1 MAGYCACFIYAL
13 FLLSVT
19 CEEINDNESIDVSRV
34 KREGVPENRAFNT
47 NAIVYDNSP
56 WRPGRDVE
64 PERGEDERKLKNLAT
79 RIMSNG
85 VEVLVKDRSAE
96 EKQEQTRYSD
106 VKTIQPSA
114 VSNSF
119 VNNNPKIDKRIDDD
133 HNHFDLIEP
142 SEMSHTSCSTS
153 CTCSHIQ
160 TESLKTK
167 YTNVKSQIGQAMDK
181 TTMKSTKY
189 SGTKIDVPPTH
200 LSSYDHTKYHPYEY
214 ETSSHGPPTD
224 KVVEKYT
231 QVTDYSDENDSNS
244 LDMSD
249 LLTNEQAP
257 EPPKTKSTTSKPPE
271 KSKPD
276 KPQKVNK
283 NKFVVAELIKLGSLG
298 IKGLSQL
305 APVIEKMTGG
315 FMRRQETNRTTSTTT
330 TVKPINKVVGYSAN
344 KRVDNEVESKHNNFP
359 IYIPVDEMEMAESQ
373 IGYTNVTLQQ
383 NIAWAADHKNS
394 KVNLMKSKIVH
405 ESPLVNGGIPISPGE
420 IITTNSDVI
429 VGKPAVGGPVSLVG
443 TGMKLQN
450 QAQAPDNAVAH
461 SDMYSIKEKPL
472 NDYPMVGTKIDDS
485 YDLRPPELPK
495 PNAMVNKNT
504 IRPHGAHF
512 SPPNIHIPLRN
523 SGNLYK
529 SSEHSGQISYSKDKS
544 PNLVYHGR
552 PSILD
557 YKPSFTNSVKKPFEN
572 KSTNKENDQQE
583 IPDNNPSSSEIVS
596 THIMTDGQGTD
607 FEIVGAMNKPL
618 LVDIQPSKV
627 ANVLIPHGSSTALV
641 FAGSAEPHKTGDYV
655 DDPLPYPE
663 PGYFGSF
670 SIDAPHMTNVHNVV
684 VNKNQFVLKPNGPT
698 TDRYTNDGNFNFK
711 NSKTNTDQKFNW
723 VDIKRPKDLTQSSPP
738 QTSNQV
744 NHAKLRPQLTTYNPE
759 IYNGN
764 FDKVGQVKNN
774 PKEGNDVIDKEYENY
789 LAVPPPPP
797 KRHFNHD
804 NRYDSSK
811 PSLQRPNKLHS
822 KPIQDGNVYVNI
834 QHPVTNQLPPKITSE
849 IYFASQLPS
858 SQPTPTYNLKIPYPS
873 SNPSTVPKSNHSP
886 KQGAQTYSKNTH
898 QLTTSS
904 FPNRTLSSSNKEN
917 TYTITLNTAT
927 NVASKPG
934 HVLGSSITVPITT
947 TSDNGQINANIPIG
961 TNFAIRVEDDRDKY
975 ESVALHGKIHPSLL
989 GEDKN
994 YGPSGNNN
1002 RYKVNYSIPGS
1013 NVTQIVGQKYNND
1026 NTKVTI
1032 KEHDNK
1038 NVGQFTSPVINSHAN
1053 FPMTNEDAN
1062 SNVQRKQII
1071 NKGEKSQTNVHEGL
1085 SNLVPNLST
1094 NSHGWYSSIFK
1105 DDNVKD
1111 INIETSTRKVI
1122 PLNYDINSDDTPY
1135 FGEKIATVGKPPSE
1149 YWGNKHTSN
1158 NFIVGKPF
1166 AKPTLD
1172 NNSKNVQPSIKPNL
1186 IPAIYGVKQTVYDI
1200 PIRDDKNVSS
1210 LTQTSTP
1217 ATPFKQIYE
1226 TADEIYDGE
1235 EEVDLNS
1242 EIDGEVSSE
1251 SMKVPIIST
1260 PKERVNMTFDSTQFA
1275 DTSSKS
1281 QNNASYLVNFNPG
1294 TQTEKP
1300 FRGLNKTS
1308 FHSNNINPIYNTN
1321 YYSKPKPFA
1330 MNTMPLDH
1338 QLQQPHW
1345 QINQLMEN
1353 STNVSY
1359 EDIEEEIHSPFPGYL
1374 NSTKQSSHSK
1384 ESGSRY
1390 GIIRNS
1396 TVTLNNSG
1404 KNNKSNI
1411 ITSVVHIHD
1420 QKPLVVE
1427 KTTSPPPLGVM
1438 VKNEVYNKS
1447 VEVIDLSPPPLIST
1461 TDYKLKPTMNND
1473 EIMGMS
1479 PPTPPSRH
1487 PTRVP
1492 QTSRPVIPIRT
1503 PPPYRNV
1510 PQRTLPPRQTT
1521 PRPLR
1526 KPANRDEVST
1536 YRPAFDFNKGIRPM
1550 FNYDQPS
1557 SPLLPPPRESPSK
1570 VIIRENIPKL
1580 TSTLPSARPVVFP
1593 TPVSSGWL
1601 TSSNIGFSS
1610 SFNFA
1615 PTSVY
1620 FPSSISQ
1627 SGVINVPDTLSTE
1640 TQSEESYDSSEYESS
1655 LESVNISNENSYETK
1670 NNDTNNLNT
1679 TRFTQSTTENNKSV
1693 TSGNN
1698 QNHQTSNIV
1707 NLELSE
1713 EHPSTEKSI
1722 IVSSGITNR
1731 TRKPYPFN
1739 SDNKKLSTNKFK
1751 YPSKTSVTIRPTKT
1765 LHRPEL
1771 APTRKTS
1778 IRKIVRP
1785 LPSKNILPTNIIE
1798 SSESILEDDFMFGPT
1813 QVLQETN
1820 VQTKVPEIVSLIEKT
1835 VTSTVTLREET
1846 SNTHL
1851 HSVHHSGNEIK
1862 ISDEIIPTKTEFKT
1876 TIITL
1881 TKTLSEPPQ
1890 TISSFSYLNLTHTL
1904 TVTHTKTSLVSQSE
1918 GAVTETLVLTNT
1930 HTSTVVD
1937 VVTEIFTQVQ
1947 PTTIVE
1953 TVTKHIP
1960 VQIKVEPTSVINSIP
1975 NTKIVALDDI
1985 SMSSEERDN
1994 FIIRDDDVTENIQK
2008 IEAEEEKDNDTFFVV
2023 MNKSQNGGKSPPINT
2038 DIDAGD
2044 YDGVTR
2050 NEQVTNNGVS
2060 QVLFGEILLAGT
2072 PYLETTNV
2080 VHPTGYGKECQP
2092 DCKASRNERCQRI
2105 DSVMKCVCRPGFA
2118 RMFPDRP
2125 CKPTYTYSVR
2135 LGLGSR
2141 DNKVLKFHKNLSDNS
2156 TKEYESLSLA
2166 THEGINRMIMQS
2178 DLRDVYHGVHITG
2191 FHPIEMRTK
2200 DGAYQGVINDF
2211 YVQLSDNA
2219 HESRLKEV
2227 IEKYL
2232 RNNNYS
2238 LGGTE
2243 VYASEEF
2250 IESLNVSDFDECT
2263 STQFNDCSEHARC
2276 FNLRGTYTCSCLE
2289 GFADLSVNTLYPGR
2303 ICSSD
2308 AIGCAGCNYHGT
2320 CFDRENAMICECF
2333 KWYAG
2338 RTCQVNLKA
2347 VLITVTVVGA
2357 LVIIVVTIWAS
2368 KRCCSQKNP
2377 TNQTFVIG
2385 CMQGMPSLHQG
2396 NVPSKQRAD
2405 RRALIAE
2412 RNETAE
2418 TCSVQNA
2425 SLPYA
2430 PSKSRSR
2437 SHSKQAPEPPPHS
2450 PPPPPALM
2458 IPRARLHPLHD
2469 SRDNLS
2475 RRKSSEVCN
2484 EAKLISYL
2492 ESGATNTQEMR
2503 RKHSIE
2509 SSYSVNKERAN
2520 KQGALVSA
2528 GYKVSTTIR
2537 PDENSVK
2544 CERDDTSSINKNDL
2558 EAELSRFDTLRKSYS
2573 QEDMSE
2579 WTDAERRIGELTLS
2593 EARSVGGTLPAS
2605 TGRAASSTRLTHQTS
2620 DVSEFDSL

>member
-1 MAGYCACFIYAL
+1 MKIQDPVDG
-13 FLLSVT
+13 
-19 CEEINDNESIDVSRV
+19 SIPHSTTAS
-34 KREGVPENRAFNT
+34 EAFNT

-119 VNNNPKIDKRIDDD
+119 VNSNPKIDKRIDDD

-167 YTNVKSQIGQAMDK
+167 YTNVKSQLGQAMDK
-181 TTMKSTKY
+181 NSMKSTKY
-189 SGTKIDVPPTH
+189 SGTKIDVQPTH
-200 LSSYDHTKYHPYEY
+200 SSFDHTKYHPYEY

-257 EPPKTKSTTSKPPE
+257 EPPKTKSTTLKPPE
-271 KSKPD
+271 KNKPD

-283 NKFVVAELIKLGSLG
+283 NKLVVAELIKLGSLG

-315 FMRRQETNRTTSTTT
+315 FMRRQETNKTTSTTT

-344 KRVDNEVESKHNNFP
+344 KRVDNEIESKHNNFP

-394 KVNLMKSKIVH
+394 KLNLMKSKIVH

-429 VGKPAVGGPVSLVG
+429 VGKPAVGGPLSLVG
-443 TGMKLQN
+443 TGMKVQN
-450 QAQAPDNAVAH
+450 HAQAPDNAVAH

-472 NDYPMVGTKIDDS
+472 NDHPMVGTKIDDS

-495 PNAMVNKNT
+495 PNTMVNKNT

-512 SPPNIHIPLRN
+512 TPPNIHIPLRN

-529 SSEHSGQISYSKDKS
+529 SSEHSGPISYSKDKS

-552 PSILD
+552 PSIVD
-557 YKPSFTNSVKKPFEN
+557 YRPSFTNTMKKPSEN
-572 KSTNKENDQQE
+572 KSTNKENNEQE

-596 THIMTDGQGTD
+596 THIMTDGQGAD
-607 FEIVGAMNKPL
+607 FDIIGTMNKPL

-684 VNKNQFVLKPNGPT
+684 INKNQFVLKPNGPA
-698 TDRYTNDGNFNFK
+698 TDRYTNDGNSNYK
-711 NSKTNTDQKFNW
+711 IGKTNADQKFNW
-723 VDIKRPKDLTQSSPP
+723 IDTKRPKDLTQSSPP
-738 QTSNQV
+738 PKSNQV
-744 NHAKLRPQLTTYNPE
+744 NNVKFGPQLTIYNPE
-759 IYNGN
+759 TYNGN
-764 FDKVGQVKNN
+764 YDKVNQVKNN

-804 NRYDSSK
+804 NRYDSNK
-811 PSLQRPNKLHS
+811 PFLQRPNTLHS
-822 KPIQDGNVYVNI
+822 KPIQDLNSYVNI
-834 QHPVTNQLPPKITSE
+834 QHPITNQLPPKITSE

-858 SQPTPTYNLKIPYPS
+858 SQPTPTYNLKIPYS
-873 SNPSTVPKSNHSP
+873 SNNPSTVPKNNNSP
-886 KQGAQTYSKNTH
+886 KQGAPTYSKNPHT
-898 QLTTSS
+898 LTSSS
-904 FPNRTLSSSNKEN
+904 FPNRTFSSSNKEN

-989 GEDKN
+989 AEDKN

-1002 RYKVNYSIPGS
+1002 RFKVNYSIPGP

-1026 NTKVTI
+1026 DNKVTK
-1032 KEHDNK
+1032 KEHENK
-1038 NVGQFTSPVINSHAN
+1038 NVAHFTSPVINSHAN

-1071 NKGEKSQTNVHEGL
+1071 NKAEKSQPNVHEGL

-1094 NSHGWYSSIFK
+1094 NSHGWYSSVFN

-1111 INIETSTRKVI
+1111 IKIETSTRKVI
-1122 PLNYDINSDDTPY
+1122 PLSYDVNSDDTPY

-1149 YWGNKHTSN
+1149 YWENKQTSN

-1166 AKPTLD
+1166 SKPKVD

-1186 IPAIYGVKQTVYDI
+1186 IPAIYGVTQTIYDI
-1200 PIRDDKNVSS
+1200 PIRDDKTVSS
-1210 LTQTSTP
+1210 ITQTSTS
-1217 ATPFKQIYE
+1217 AKPFKQIYE

-1235 EEVDLNS
+1235 EEINFNS
-1242 EIDGEVSSE
+1242 DIDGEVSSE
-1251 SMKVPIIST
+1251 SMKIPIIST
-1260 PKERVNMTFDSTQFA
+1260 PKERVNVTYDSTNFA
-1275 DTSSKS
+1275 DTLSIS
-1281 QNNASYLVNFNPG
+1281 QNNGSYFVNFNPG

-1300 FRGLNKTS
+1300 FSGLNKTS

-1321 YYSKPKPFA
+1321 YYSQPKPFG

-1353 STNVSY
+1353 ATNVSY
-1359 EDIEEEIHSPFPGYL
+1359 EDAEEDIHPPFSGNL
-1374 NSTKQSSHSK
+1374 NSTKQSLHSK
-1384 ESGSRY
+1384 ESGSKY
-1390 GIIRNS
+1390 GTIRNS
-1396 TVTLNNSG
+1396 TVILNNSG
-1404 KNNKSNI
+1404 NNNKSNI

-1420 QKPLVVE
+1420 QKPLVVQ
-1427 KTTSPPPLGVM
+1427 KTTSPQPHLQ
-1438 VKNEVYNKS
+1438 KEVYNKS
-1447 VEVIDLSPPPLIST
+1447 IEVIDLSPPPLISS

-1479 PPTPPSRH
+1479 PPTPPARY

-1503 PPPYRNV
+1503 PPPYKNV
-1510 PQRTLPPRQTT
+1510 PQRTLPPRPTT
-1521 PRPLR
+1521 SRPLR
-1526 KPANRDEVST
+1526 KPTNRDEVST
-1536 YRPAFDFNKGIRPM
+1536 YRPAFDINKGARPM

-1557 SPLLPPPRESPSK
+1557 SPLRPPPRESPSK
-1570 VIIRENIPKL
+1570 VVTRENIPKL
-1580 TSTLPSARPVVFP
+1580 TSTLPSVRPVVFP

-1627 SGVINVPDTLSTE
+1627 SGVVNSPDTLSTE
-1640 TQSEESYDSSEYESS
+1640 TQSEETYDSSEYESS
-1655 LESVNISNENSYETK
+1655 VEPVNISYENSYETK
-1670 NNDTNNLNT
+1670 NNHTHNLNT
-1679 TRFTQSTTENNKSV
+1679 TSITQSTTENNKSL
-1693 TSGNN
+1693 TSSNKLN
-1698 QNHQTSNIV
+1698 LQTTNIV
-1707 NLELSE
+1707 KLESSE
-1713 EHPSTEKSI
+1713 QSPSTEKSK

-1739 SDNKKLSTNKFK
+1739 SDNKKLNTNKFK
-1751 YPSKTSVTIRPTKT
+1751 HPSKTSVTIRPTKT
-1765 LHRPEL
+1765 LYRPEL
-1771 APTRKTS
+1771 APTRQTS

-1785 LPSKNILPTNIIE
+1785 LPSKNIVPTNIIE
-1798 SSESILEDDFMFGPT
+1798 SSESILEDDFIFGPT

-1820 VQTKVPEIVSLIEKT
+1820 VRTKVPEIVSLIEKT
-1835 VTSTVTLREET
+1835 VTSTLTLREEP
-1846 SNTHL
+1846 SNTHI

-1862 ISDEIIPTKTEFKT
+1862 ISDEVIPTKTEFKT

-1890 TISSFSYLNLTHTL
+1890 TISSFGYLNLTHTL

-1960 VQIKVEPTSVINSIP
+1960 VQVKVEPTSVINSIP

-2008 IEAEEEKDNDTFFVV
+2008 IETDEEKDNDTFFVV
-2023 MNKSQNGGKSPPINT
+2023 MNKSQNGGK
-2038 DIDAGD
+2038 
-2044 YDGVTR
+2044 Y
-2050 NEQVTNNGVS
+2050 
-2060 QVLFGEILLAGT
+2060 
-2072 PYLETTNV
+2072 
-2080 VHPTGYGKECQP
+2080 
-2092 DCKASRNERCQRI
+2092 
-2105 DSVMKCVCRPGFA
+2105 
-2118 RMFPDRP
+2118 
-2125 CKPTYTYSVR
+2125 
-2135 LGLGSR
+2135 
-2141 DNKVLKFHKNLSDNS
+2141 
-2156 TKEYESLSLA
+2156 
-2166 THEGINRMIMQS
+2166 
-2178 DLRDVYHGVHITG
+2178 
-2191 FHPIEMRTK
+2191 
-2200 DGAYQGVINDF
+2200 
-2211 YVQLSDNA
+2211 
-2219 HESRLKEV
+2219 
-2227 IEKYL
+2227 
-2232 RNNNYS
+2232 
-2238 LGGTE
+2238 
-2243 VYASEEF
+2243 
-2250 IESLNVSDFDECT
+2250 
-2263 STQFNDCSEHARC
+2263 
-2276 FNLRGTYTCSCLE
+2276 
-2289 GFADLSVNTLYPGR
+2289 
-2303 ICSSD
+2303 
-2308 AIGCAGCNYHGT
+2308 
-2320 CFDRENAMICECF
+2320 
-2333 KWYAG
+2333 
-2338 RTCQVNLKA
+2338 
-2347 VLITVTVVGA
+2347 
-2357 LVIIVVTIWAS
+2357 
-2368 KRCCSQKNP
+2368 
-2377 TNQTFVIG
+2377 
-2385 CMQGMPSLHQG
+2385 
-2396 NVPSKQRAD
+2396 
-2405 RRALIAE
+2405 
-2412 RNETAE
+2412 
-2418 TCSVQNA
+2418 
-2425 SLPYA
+2425 
-2430 PSKSRSR
+2430 
-2437 SHSKQAPEPPPHS
+2437 
-2450 PPPPPALM
+2450 
-2458 IPRARLHPLHD
+2458 
-2469 SRDNLS
+2469 
-2475 RRKSSEVCN
+2475 
-2484 EAKLISYL
+2484 
-2492 ESGATNTQEMR
+2492 
-2503 RKHSIE
+2503 
-2509 SSYSVNKERAN
+2509 
-2520 KQGALVSA
+2520 
-2528 GYKVSTTIR
+2528 
-2537 PDENSVK
+2537 
-2544 CERDDTSSINKNDL
+2544 
-2558 EAELSRFDTLRKSYS
+2558 
-2573 QEDMSE
+2573 
-2579 WTDAERRIGELTLS
+2579 
-2593 EARSVGGTLPAS
+2593 
-2605 TGRAASSTRLTHQTS
+2605 
-2620 DVSEFDSL
+2620 

>member
-1 MAGYCACFIYAL
+1 MDG
-13 FLLSVT
+13 
-19 CEEINDNESIDVSRV
+19 SIPHSTTAS
-34 KREGVPENRAFNT
+34 GAFNT

-167 YTNVKSQIGQAMDK
+167 YTNVKS
-181 TTMKSTKY
+181 KSTKY

-495 PNAMVNKNT
+495 PNAMVTKNA

-670 SIDAPHMTNVHNVV
+670 SIDAPHMTNVHNV
-684 VNKNQFVLKPNGPT
+684 
-698 TDRYTNDGNFNFK
+698 
-711 NSKTNTDQKFNW
+711 
-723 VDIKRPKDLTQSSPP
+723 
-738 QTSNQV
+738 
-744 NHAKLRPQLTTYNPE
+744 
-759 IYNGN
+759 
-764 FDKVGQVKNN
+764 
-774 PKEGNDVIDKEYENY
+774 
-789 LAVPPPPP
+789 
-797 KRHFNHD
+797 
-804 NRYDSSK
+804 
-811 PSLQRPNKLHS
+811 
-822 KPIQDGNVYVNI
+822 
-834 QHPVTNQLPPKITSE
+834 
-849 IYFASQLPS
+849 AS
-858 SQPTPTYNLKIPYPS
+858 
-873 SNPSTVPKSNHSP
+873 
-886 KQGAQTYSKNTH
+886 
-898 QLTTSS
+898 
-904 FPNRTLSSSNKEN
+904 
-917 TYTITLNTAT
+917 
-927 NVASKPG
+927 
-934 HVLGSSITVPITT
+934 
-947 TSDNGQINANIPIG
+947 
-961 TNFAIRVEDDRDKY
+961 
-975 ESVALHGKIHPSLL
+975 
-989 GEDKN
+989 
-994 YGPSGNNN
+994 
-1002 RYKVNYSIPGS
+1002 
-1013 NVTQIVGQKYNND
+1013 
-1026 NTKVTI
+1026 
-1032 KEHDNK
+1032 
-1038 NVGQFTSPVINSHAN
+1038 
-1053 FPMTNEDAN
+1053 
-1062 SNVQRKQII
+1062 
-1071 NKGEKSQTNVHEGL
+1071 
-1085 SNLVPNLST
+1085 
-1094 NSHGWYSSIFK
+1094 
-1105 DDNVKD
+1105 
-1111 INIETSTRKVI
+1111 
-1122 PLNYDINSDDTPY
+1122 
-1135 FGEKIATVGKPPSE
+1135 
-1149 YWGNKHTSN
+1149 
-1158 NFIVGKPF
+1158 
-1166 AKPTLD
+1166 
-1172 NNSKNVQPSIKPNL
+1172 
-1186 IPAIYGVKQTVYDI
+1186 
-1200 PIRDDKNVSS
+1200 
-1210 LTQTSTP
+1210 
-1217 ATPFKQIYE
+1217 
-1226 TADEIYDGE
+1226 
-1235 EEVDLNS
+1235 
-1242 EIDGEVSSE
+1242 
-1251 SMKVPIIST
+1251 
-1260 PKERVNMTFDSTQFA
+1260 
-1275 DTSSKS
+1275 
-1281 QNNASYLVNFNPG
+1281 
-1294 TQTEKP
+1294 
-1300 FRGLNKTS
+1300 
-1308 FHSNNINPIYNTN
+1308 
-1321 YYSKPKPFA
+1321 
-1330 MNTMPLDH
+1330 
-1338 QLQQPHW
+1338 
-1345 QINQLMEN
+1345 
-1353 STNVSY
+1353 
-1359 EDIEEEIHSPFPGYL
+1359 
-1374 NSTKQSSHSK
+1374 
-1384 ESGSRY
+1384 
-1390 GIIRNS
+1390 
-1396 TVTLNNSG
+1396 
-1404 KNNKSNI
+1404 
-1411 ITSVVHIHD
+1411 
-1420 QKPLVVE
+1420 
-1427 KTTSPPPLGVM
+1427 
-1438 VKNEVYNKS
+1438 
-1447 VEVIDLSPPPLIST
+1447 
-1461 TDYKLKPTMNND
+1461 
-1473 EIMGMS
+1473 
-1479 PPTPPSRH
+1479 
-1487 PTRVP
+1487 
-1492 QTSRPVIPIRT
+1492 
-1503 PPPYRNV
+1503 
-1510 PQRTLPPRQTT
+1510 
-1521 PRPLR
+1521 
-1526 KPANRDEVST
+1526 
-1536 YRPAFDFNKGIRPM
+1536 
-1550 FNYDQPS
+1550 
-1557 SPLLPPPRESPSK
+1557 
-1570 VIIRENIPKL
+1570 
-1580 TSTLPSARPVVFP
+1580 
-1593 TPVSSGWL
+1593 
-1601 TSSNIGFSS
+1601 
-1610 SFNFA
+1610 
-1615 PTSVY
+1615 
-1620 FPSSISQ
+1620 
-1627 SGVINVPDTLSTE
+1627 
-1640 TQSEESYDSSEYESS
+1640 
-1655 LESVNISNENSYETK
+1655 
-1670 NNDTNNLNT
+1670 
-1679 TRFTQSTTENNKSV
+1679 
-1693 TSGNN
+1693 
-1698 QNHQTSNIV
+1698 
-1707 NLELSE
+1707 
-1713 EHPSTEKSI
+1713 
-1722 IVSSGITNR
+1722 
-1731 TRKPYPFN
+1731 
-1739 SDNKKLSTNKFK
+1739 
-1751 YPSKTSVTIRPTKT
+1751 
-1765 LHRPEL
+1765 
-1771 APTRKTS
+1771 
-1778 IRKIVRP
+1778 
-1785 LPSKNILPTNIIE
+1785 
-1798 SSESILEDDFMFGPT
+1798 
-1813 QVLQETN
+1813 
-1820 VQTKVPEIVSLIEKT
+1820 
-1835 VTSTVTLREET
+1835 
-1846 SNTHL
+1846 
-1851 HSVHHSGNEIK
+1851 
-1862 ISDEIIPTKTEFKT
+1862 
-1876 TIITL
+1876 
-1881 TKTLSEPPQ
+1881 
-1890 TISSFSYLNLTHTL
+1890 
-1904 TVTHTKTSLVSQSE
+1904 
-1918 GAVTETLVLTNT
+1918 
-1930 HTSTVVD
+1930 
-1937 VVTEIFTQVQ
+1937 
-1947 PTTIVE
+1947 
-1953 TVTKHIP
+1953 
-1960 VQIKVEPTSVINSIP
+1960 
-1975 NTKIVALDDI
+1975 
-1985 SMSSEERDN
+1985 
-1994 FIIRDDDVTENIQK
+1994 
-2008 IEAEEEKDNDTFFVV
+2008 
-2023 MNKSQNGGKSPPINT
+2023 
-2038 DIDAGD
+2038 
-2044 YDGVTR
+2044 
-2050 NEQVTNNGVS
+2050 
-2060 QVLFGEILLAGT
+2060 
-2072 PYLETTNV
+2072 
-2080 VHPTGYGKECQP
+2080 YGKECQP

-2141 DNKVLKFHKNLSDNS
+2141 DNKVLKFHKSLSDNS

-2537 PDENSVK
+2537 PDENSIK

-2605 TGRAASSTRLTHQTS
+2605 TGRAASSTRLTHQEANTMAERDLGSTFLLPHVHLYKPDLTS

>member
-1 MAGYCACFIYAL
+1 MDG
-13 FLLSVT
+13 
-19 CEEINDNESIDVSRV
+19 SIPHSTTAS
-34 KREGVPENRAFNT
+34 GAFNT

-167 YTNVKSQIGQAMDK
+167 YTNVKS
-181 TTMKSTKY
+181 KSTKY

-495 PNAMVNKNT
+495 PNAMVTKNA

-698 TDRYTNDGNFNFK
+698 TDRYTNDGNFNYK

-822 KPIQDGNVYVNI
+822 KPIQDSNVYVNI

-873 SNPSTVPKSNHSP
+873 SNPSTVPNSNHSP

-898 QLTTSS
+898 QLTSSS
-904 FPNRTLSSSNKEN
+904 FPNRTFSSSNKEN

-1002 RYKVNYSIPGS
+1002 RFKVNYSIPGS
-1013 NVTQIVGQKYNND
+1013 NVTQIQGQKYNND

-1038 NVGQFTSPVINSHAN
+1038 NVGHFTSPVINSHAN

-1094 NSHGWYSSIFK
+1094 NSHGWYSSVFK

-1166 AKPTLD
+1166 AKPTSD

-1281 QNNASYLVNFNPG
+1281 QNNNSYLVNFNPG

-1300 FRGLNKTS
+1300 FRGLNNTS
-1308 FHSNNINPIYNTN
+1308 FHSNNIKPIYNTN

-1384 ESGSRY
+1384 ESGSKY

-1479 PPTPPSRH
+1479 PPTPPSRY

-1570 VIIRENIPKL
+1570 VITRENIPKL

-1593 TPVSSGWL
+1593 TPVSS
-1601 TSSNIGFSS
+1601 
-1610 SFNFA
+1610 
-1615 PTSVY
+1615 
-1620 FPSSISQ
+1620 
-1627 SGVINVPDTLSTE
+1627 
-1640 TQSEESYDSSEYESS
+1640 
-1655 LESVNISNENSYETK
+1655 
-1670 NNDTNNLNT
+1670 
-1679 TRFTQSTTENNKSV
+1679 
-1693 TSGNN
+1693 
-1698 QNHQTSNIV
+1698 
-1707 NLELSE
+1707 
-1713 EHPSTEKSI
+1713 
-1722 IVSSGITNR
+1722 
-1731 TRKPYPFN
+1731 
-1739 SDNKKLSTNKFK
+1739 
-1751 YPSKTSVTIRPTKT
+1751 
-1765 LHRPEL
+1765 
-1771 APTRKTS
+1771 
-1778 IRKIVRP
+1778 
-1785 LPSKNILPTNIIE
+1785 E

-2080 VHPTGYGKECQP
+2080 VHPTG
-2092 DCKASRNERCQRI
+2092 
-2105 DSVMKCVCRPGFA
+2105 
-2118 RMFPDRP
+2118 
-2125 CKPTYTYSVR
+2125 
-2135 LGLGSR
+2135 
-2141 DNKVLKFHKNLSDNS
+2141 
-2156 TKEYESLSLA
+2156 
-2166 THEGINRMIMQS
+2166 
-2178 DLRDVYHGVHITG
+2178 
-2191 FHPIEMRTK
+2191 
-2200 DGAYQGVINDF
+2200 
-2211 YVQLSDNA
+2211 
-2219 HESRLKEV
+2219 
-2227 IEKYL
+2227 KYL
-2232 RNNNYS
+2232 
-2238 LGGTE
+2238 
-2243 VYASEEF
+2243 
-2250 IESLNVSDFDECT
+2250 
-2263 STQFNDCSEHARC
+2263 
-2276 FNLRGTYTCSCLE
+2276 
-2289 GFADLSVNTLYPGR
+2289 
-2303 ICSSD
+2303 
-2308 AIGCAGCNYHGT
+2308 
-2320 CFDRENAMICECF
+2320 
-2333 KWYAG
+2333 
-2338 RTCQVNLKA
+2338 
-2347 VLITVTVVGA
+2347 
-2357 LVIIVVTIWAS
+2357 
-2368 KRCCSQKNP
+2368 
-2377 TNQTFVIG
+2377 
-2385 CMQGMPSLHQG
+2385 
-2396 NVPSKQRAD
+2396 
-2405 RRALIAE
+2405 
-2412 RNETAE
+2412 
-2418 TCSVQNA
+2418 
-2425 SLPYA
+2425 
-2430 PSKSRSR
+2430 
-2437 SHSKQAPEPPPHS
+2437 
-2450 PPPPPALM
+2450 
-2458 IPRARLHPLHD
+2458 
-2469 SRDNLS
+2469 
-2475 RRKSSEVCN
+2475 
-2484 EAKLISYL
+2484 
-2492 ESGATNTQEMR
+2492 
-2503 RKHSIE
+2503 
-2509 SSYSVNKERAN
+2509 
-2520 KQGALVSA
+2520 
-2528 GYKVSTTIR
+2528 
-2537 PDENSVK
+2537 
-2544 CERDDTSSINKNDL
+2544 
-2558 EAELSRFDTLRKSYS
+2558 
-2573 QEDMSE
+2573 
-2579 WTDAERRIGELTLS
+2579 
-2593 EARSVGGTLPAS
+2593 
-2605 TGRAASSTRLTHQTS
+2605 
-2620 DVSEFDSL
+2620 